1 MFHVKHTD
9 KMIEIKN
16 CPVCSATTY
25 SKYLETEDYFFSNER
40 FSLVKC
46 TKCNLVFTNPIP
58 ELSKIGD
65 YYETDKYL
73 SHNSG
78 SSGIIGTIYKKVRE
92 INLKN
97 KYSIILKFKKEGSV
111 IDIGS
116 GTGEFLN
123 YLSNRKWKTKGIEPS
138 KNAREFA
145 RENYNIEVNEESE
158 LSNIPNEQFDVLT
171 MWHVLEHVYNLDE
184 RMKTIVRI
192 LKADGIAIIALPMVD
207 SADSLQFG
215 KYWAG
220 LDVPRHLYHF
230 SANTFETLAKKYNLK
245 IIDRYPMKFDSL
257 YVSWLSHQAMKHSLS
272 LLRGVLSG
280 LKSNLKANKN
290 SNYSSMIFVLNK
302 SS

>member
-1 MFHVKHTD
+1 
-9 KMIEIKN
+9 
-16 CPVCSATTY
+16 
-25 SKYLETEDYFFSNER
+25 
-40 FSLVKC
+40 
-46 TKCNLVFTNPIP
+46 
-58 ELSKIGD
+58 
-65 YYETDKYL
+65 
-73 SHNSG
+73 
-78 SSGIIGTIYKKVRE
+78 
-92 INLKN
+92 
-97 KYSIILKFKKEGSV
+97 
-111 IDIGS
+111 
-116 GTGEFLN
+116 
-123 YLSNRKWKTKGIEPS
+123 
-138 KNAREFA
+138 
-145 RENYNIEVNEESE
+145 
-158 LSNIPNEQFDVLT
+158 

>member
-1 MFHVKHTD
+1 MKHTD

-111 IDIGS
+111 IDISPICGIPDTLFLIILVTES
-116 GTGEFLN
+116 GKQKVLN
-123 YLSNRKWKTKGIEPS
+123 PVKM
-138 KNAREFA
+138 
-145 RENYNIEVNEESE
+145 REN
-158 LSNIPNEQFDVLT
+158 
-171 MWHVLEHVYNLDE
+171 
-184 RMKTIVRI
+184 
-192 LKADGIAIIALPMVD
+192 
-207 SADSLQFG
+207 LQG
-215 KYWAG
+215 
-220 LDVPRHLYHF
+220 
-230 SANTFETLAKKYNLK
+230 K
-245 IIDRYPMKFDSL
+245 IIILM
-257 YVSWLSHQAMKHSLS
+257 
-272 LLRGVLSG
+272 
-280 LKSNLKANKN
+280 
-290 SNYSSMIFVLNK
+290 
-302 SS
+302 